1 MVPGSRQHP
10 APAMSGGGEEGVRD
24 EGGGSERP
32 LPALLWRQWT
42 GPAILGSREHGQ
54 LRTRCKAV
62 TKAWDVPRASRSQ
75 PGTTSPVSRSP
86 RTRSRRGDP
95 RAAFSGTSGC
105 GSGGGVLRQS
115 ATGQTHAHP
124 RRLGGAAG
132 AVGTCSSEDRGRRSV
147 GSASPRDKNCGPQ
160 VGAQSGLWWAGW
172 EGGCGPG
179 CLGACF
185 VGQGRVP
192 KRQPS
197 LTAEGTR
204 TLASFYLNCQCF
216 RKLFSGRAWFHRKPV
231 GEARD
236 CDGTRR
242 PQGHMAGGVGFT
254 RGGLTDSR
262 AVAQMA
268 DQTRDTRSHTSQTRP
283 PTLSV

>member
-1 MVPGSRQHP
+1 MVFSRFFLQSRMVSRFALNPHEAPTASPSVRIKGAAPSGARKQAAPGSGDERRR
-10 APAMSGGGEEGVRD
+10 GGGGTRR
-24 EGGGSERP
+24 GGGGERP

-132 AVGTCSSEDRGRRSV
+132 AVSTCSSEDRGRQSV
-147 GSASPRDKNCGPQ
+147 GSASPRDKNRGPQ

-172 EGGCGPG
+172 DGGCGPG
-179 CLGACF
+179 GWARACGAS
-185 VGQGRVP
+185 VP
-192 KRQPS
+192 A
-197 LTAEGTR
+197 L
-204 TLASFYLNCQCF
+204 
-216 RKLFSGRAWFHRKPV
+216 W
-231 GEARD
+231 GEAGCRNASL
-236 CDGTRR
+236 R
-242 PQGHMAGGVGFT
+242 
-254 RGGLTDSR
+254 
-262 AVAQMA
+262 
-268 DQTRDTRSHTSQTRP
+268 
-283 PTLSV
+283 

>member
-10 APAMSGGGEEGVRD
+10 APAMSRGGEEGVRD
-24 EGGGSERP
+24 EGWGSERP
-32 LPALLWRQWT
+32 LPTLLWRQWT

-124 RRLGGAAG
+124 RRLGSAGPREPWARAAQKTEDAGQWGALPRGTRIAAPRSVLRAASGGRAGRGAAG
-132 AVGTCSSEDRGRRSV
+132 PGA
-147 GSASPRDKNCGPQ
+147 GP
-160 VGAQSGLWWAGW
+160 A
-172 EGGCGPG
+172 
-179 CLGACF
+179 
-185 VGQGRVP
+185 
-192 KRQPS
+192 
-197 LTAEGTR
+197 
-204 TLASFYLNCQCF
+204 
-216 RKLFSGRAWFHRKPV
+216 
-231 GEARD
+231 
-236 CDGTRR
+236 
-242 PQGHMAGGVGFT
+242 
-254 RGGLTDSR
+254 R
-262 AVAQMA
+262 AVPRCLLCGARPGAETPAFA
-268 DQTRDTRSHTSQTRP
+268 DCGGDADARLLLP
-283 PTLSV
+283 